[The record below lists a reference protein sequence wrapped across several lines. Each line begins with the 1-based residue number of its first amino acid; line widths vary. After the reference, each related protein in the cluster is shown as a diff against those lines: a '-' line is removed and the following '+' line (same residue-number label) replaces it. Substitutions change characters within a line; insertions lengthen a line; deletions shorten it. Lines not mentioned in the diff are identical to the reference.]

1 MAYVIAE
8 IGFSH
13 NGDMNLAARMIEK
26 AAGCG
31 VDAVK
36 FQSFF
41 ADDLYFPNNE
51 VHAIFKAGETSA
63 ENHAQ
68 LKKVADANGVGFL
81 STPFSPYWVD
91 VLESL
96 NPAGFKIASM
106 DVNNPVLLKAVA
118 QNGRRV
124 YLSTGSAE
132 LGEIKSAVK
141 LLWDNGAT
149 DVVVF
154 HCVSN
159 YPTKP
164 QDAALSMIPAL
175 RDELGTPIG
184 FSDHTLGIAVPIAAV
199 ALGAVVVEK
208 HFTIDKNL
216 PGPDHKIS
224 ADPAEMKAL
233 VAALKE
239 VEAAMT
245 LAPFGKTRAD
255 AEKKKV
261 MRRGVYAGVNIRKGE
276 VVTLESL
283 RLVRPEIT
291 PLEKLGKLLGKPARR
306 DYAPGD
312 PL

>member
-1 MAYVIAE
+1 MPYVIAE

-13 NGDMNLAARMIEK
+13 NGDMNLATRMIEK
-26 AAGCG
+26 AAECG

-51 VHAIFKAGETSA
+51 IHAIFKAGETSVA
-63 ENHAQ
+63 DHAL
-68 LKKVADANGVGFL
+68 LKKTADANGVDFL

-96 NPAGFKIASM
+96 DTAGFKIASM

-118 QNGRRV
+118 QKGRRV
-124 YLSTGSAE
+124 YLSTGAAT
-132 LGEIKSAVK
+132 LGEIKSAIK
-141 LLWDNGAT
+141 LLWDNGAR

-159 YPTKP
+159 YPTLP

-175 RDELGTPIG
+175 RDELGIPIG

-199 ALGAVVVEK
+199 ALGAVAVEK

-224 ADPAEMKAL
+224 ADPAEMTAL
-233 VAALKE
+233 VTALKD
-239 VEAAMT
+239 VEAAMA

-261 MRRGVYAGVNIRKGE
+261 MRRGIYAGVGVKKGE
-276 VVTLESL
+276 IITLESL
-283 RLVRPEIT
+283 RLVRPEVT
-291 PLEKLGKLLGKPARR
+291 PLEKMGKFIGKPAPK
-306 DYAPGD
+306 DYLPGD

>member
-13 NGDMNLAARMIEK
+13 NGDMELATRMIEK
-26 AAGCG
+26 AAECG

-51 VHAIFKAGETSA
+51 IHAIFKAGETSV
-63 ENHAQ
+63 ENHAR
-68 LKKVADANGVGFL
+68 LKKAADANAVGFL

-96 NPAGFKIASM
+96 DPAGFKIASM

-118 QNGRRV
+118 QKGRRI
-124 YLSTGSAE
+124 YLSTGSAG

-141 LLWDNGAT
+141 ILWENGAK

-164 QDAALSMIPAL
+164 RDAALSMIPDL
-175 RDELGTPIG
+175 RDELGIPIG
-184 FSDHTLGIAVPIAAV
+184 FSDHTLGITVPIAAV
-199 ALGAVVVEK
+199 ALGAVAIEK

-224 ADPAEMKAL
+224 ADPAEMSAL
-233 VAALKE
+233 VTALKD

-245 LAPFGKTRAD
+245 IAPSGATRAD
-255 AEKKKV
+255 ADKKKA
-261 MRRGVYAGVNIRKGE
+261 MRRGIYAAASVKKGDII
-276 VVTLESL
+276 TLESL
-283 RLVRPEIT
+283 RLVRPEVT
-291 PLEKLGKLLGKPARR
+291 PLEKLDKIIDKPARR

>member
-13 NGDMNLAARMIEK
+13 NGDIGLAMRMIEK
-26 AAGCG
+26 AAECG

-41 ADDLYFPNNE
+41 ADALYFPSNE
-51 VHAIFKAGETSA
+51 IHAIFKAGETSA
-63 ENHAQ
+63 EDHVR
-68 LKKVADANGVGFL
+68 LKKAADANGVHFL

-118 QNGRRV
+118 QKGRRV
-124 YLSTGSAE
+124 YLSTGAST
-132 LGEIKSAVK
+132 LGEIKSAIK
-141 LLWDNGAT
+141 ILWDNGAK

-164 QDAALSMIPAL
+164 EDAALSMIPAL
-175 RDELGTPIG
+175 REELGIPIG
-184 FSDHTLGIAVPIAAV
+184 FSDHTLGIALPIAAV

-224 ADPAEMKAL
+224 ADPAEMSAL
-233 VAALKE
+233 VSALKE
-239 VEAAMT
+239 VESAMA

-261 MRRGVYAGVNIRKGE
+261 MRRGIYAAVNVKKGE
-276 VVTLESL
+276 IITLESL
-283 RLVRPEIT
+283 RLVRPEVT
-291 PLEKLGKLLGKPARR
+291 PLEKLDKFVGKPARR
-306 DYAPGD
+306 DYAPGE

>member
-13 NGDMNLAARMIEK
+13 NGDMDLATRMIEK
-26 AAGCG
+26 AAECG

-51 VHAIFKAGETSA
+51 IHSIFKAGETSA
-63 ENHAQ
+63 ENHAR
-68 LKKVADANGVGFL
+68 LKKSADANKIGFM
-81 STPFSPYWVD
+81 STPFSPYWVN

-96 NPAGFKIASM
+96 DPAGFKIASM

-118 QNGRRV
+118 QKGRRV
-124 YLSTGSAE
+124 YLSTGAATI
-132 LGEIKSAVK
+132 GEIKSAVRI
-141 LLWDNGAT
+141 LWENGAK

-159 YPTKP
+159 YPTRP

-175 RDELGTPIG
+175 RDELGVPIG
-184 FSDHTLGIAVPIAAV
+184 FSDHTLGIAIPIAAV
-199 ALGAVVVEK
+199 ALGAVAIEK

-224 ADPAEMKAL
+224 ADPAEMSAL
-233 VAALKE
+233 VTALKDVE
-239 VEAAMT
+239 VALT
-245 LAPFGKTRAD
+245 VAPSAKTRAD
-255 AEKKKV
+255 ADKKKAAL
-261 MRRGVYAGVNIRKGE
+261 RR
-276 VVTLESL
+276 
-283 RLVRPEIT
+283 
-291 PLEKLGKLLGKPARR
+291 AR
-306 DYAPGD
+306 
-312 PL
+312 